1 METSAGLNMRRLRLV
16 RLTARL
22 ALFAWMLNPGSLPS
36 APQNKRDS
44 FDKLTERAKKASE
57 ENRLEEA
64 TSLYRKALALR
75 PRWAE
80 GWWSL
85 GTLQYD
91 QNQYADAA
99 RAFEKLIV
107 LQSEN
112 GTAHAMLGL
121 CQFEMGKD
129 ETALKNLLAAE
140 RLRVLKDEQLRNV
153 ARYHLG
159 VLQLRA
165 RRFGDA
171 NETLGQL
178 AKEGVRTREL
188 TNALGLAALLVKPQE
203 APPEG
208 TAGASVIERAGEAE
222 ALVATKDFEQA
233 KLRYARLASE
243 FPDYPN
249 LHFAY
254 GRMLLAANEP
264 DGAVVEFLRELAR
277 DPQNVNSL
285 LEIAAVRYKLDSAD
299 GVKYAEQ
306 AVKLAP
312 QRPFGHYLLGLLYL
326 DTQNFNRAISELE
339 TAKRS
344 FTNLREVYFAL
355 GNAYAR
361 AGKKA
366 EATRAR
372 ADFTR
377 LSAKR
382 NQEPDVSDYD
392 EHPRGLTQEKLG
404 ARPEKNPPN

>member
-1 METSAGLNMRRLRLV
+1 MEIGAGLNMRRLRPV
-16 RLTARL
+16 RLTAGL
-22 ALFAWMLNPGSLPS
+22 ALLAWMLNPGSLTS

-44 FDKLTERAKKASE
+44 FDKLAERAKKASE

-64 TSLYRKALALR
+64 TSLYRKALAFR

-107 LQSEN
+107 LQREN

-208 TAGASVIERAGEAE
+208 TAGASVIERAGEAV
-222 ALVATKDFEQA
+222 ADPHGQIKRRHLVIHHD
-233 KLRYARLASE
+233 
-243 FPDYPN
+243 N
-249 LHFAY
+249 
-254 GRMLLAANEP
+254 
-264 DGAVVEFLRELAR
+264 
-277 DPQNVNSL
+277 
-285 LEIAAVRYKLDSAD
+285 
-299 GVKYAEQ
+299 
-306 AVKLAP
+306 
-312 QRPFGHYLLGLLYL
+312 
-326 DTQNFNRAISELE
+326 
-339 TAKRS
+339 
-344 FTNLREVYFAL
+344 
-355 GNAYAR
+355 
-361 AGKKA
+361 
-366 EATRAR
+366 
-372 ADFTR
+372 
-377 LSAKR
+377 
-382 NQEPDVSDYD
+382 
-392 EHPRGLTQEKLG
+392 
-404 ARPEKNPPN
+404 

>member
-1 METSAGLNMRRLRLV
+1 MEIGAGLNMRRLRPV
-16 RLTARL
+16 RLTAGL
-22 ALFAWMLNPGSLPS
+22 ALLAWMLNPGSLTS

-44 FDKLTERAKKASE
+44 FDKLAERAKKASE

-64 TSLYRKALALR
+64 TSLYRKALAFR

-85 GTLQYD
+85 GTLRYD

-107 LQSEN
+107 LQREN

-222 ALVATKDFEQA
+222 ALVAAKNFEQA
-233 KLRYARLASE
+233 KLRYAQLASE
-243 FPDYPN
+243 FPDYPS

-254 GRMLLAANEP
+254 GRMLLAAMEP
-264 DGAVVEFLRELAR
+264 DEAVAEFLRELAR

>member
-1 METSAGLNMRRLRLV
+1 MILSLAGLLCLFPNGAFPQTKPSSSSFATLSKQAGE
-16 RLTARL
+16 ARD
-22 ALFAWMLNPGSLPS
+22 A
-36 APQNKRDS
+36 D
-44 FDKLTERAKKASE
+44 
-57 ENRLEEA
+57 RLEEA
-64 TSLYRKALALR
+64 IALYTKALSLQ
-75 PRWAE
+75 PSWAE

-107 LQSEN
+107 LQPEN

-121 CQFEMGKD
+121 CQFELGKD
-129 ETALKNLLAAE
+129 ETALRNLLAAQ
-140 RLRVLKDEQLRNV
+140 RLGVLRDEQLRNV

-178 AKEGVRTREL
+178 AKEGVRSREL
-188 TNALGLAALLVKPQE
+188 TNALGLAALLVTPQE
-203 APPEG
+203 VPAEG
-208 TAGASVIERAGEAE
+208 AAGASIIERAGEAE
-222 ALVATKDFEQA
+222 TLVATKDFEQA
-233 KLRYARLASE
+233 NLKYAQLASE

-254 GRMLLAANEP
+254 GRMLLSANEP
-264 DGAVVEFLRELAR
+264 DPAVVEFQRELAR

-285 LEIAAVRYKLDSAD
+285 LEIAAVRYRLDSAD
-299 GVKYAEQ
+299 GVKYAEH

-326 DTQNFNRAISELE
+326 DTQNFNGAISELE

-344 FTNLREVYFAL
+344 FTNLQEVYFAL

-361 AGKKA
+361 AGRNA
-366 EATRAR
+366 EASRAR
-372 ADFTR
+372 AGFTR
-377 LSAKR
+377 LSAQRK
-382 NQEPDVSDYD
+382 QELDFAGFD
-392 EHPRGLTQEKLG
+392 EHPRGLTQEKLRAVAG
-404 ARPEKNPPN
+404 KNPPN

>member
-1 METSAGLNMRRLRLV
+1 MEIGAGLNMRRLRLV
-16 RLTARL
+16 RLTAGL

-107 LQSEN
+107 LQREN

-222 ALVATKDFEQA
+222 ALVAAKNFEQA
-233 KLRYARLASE
+233 KLRYAQLASE

-254 GRMLLAANEP
+254 GRMLLAAMEP
-264 DGAVVEFLRELAR
+264 DEAVVEFLRELAR

-306 AVKLAP
+306 AVNQAP
-312 QRPFGHYLLGLLYL
+312 KRPFGHYLLGLLYL
-326 DTQNFNRAISELE
+326 DAQNFNGAISELE
-339 TAKRS
+339 IARS
-344 FTNLREVYFAL
+344 SLTTVPEVYMAL

-366 EATRAR
+366 EAARAR
-372 ADFTR
+372 ADFMR

>member
-1 METSAGLNMRRLRLV
+1 METGAGSNMRRLGPV
-16 RLTARL
+16 RLTAGL
-22 ALFAWMLNPGSLPS
+22 ALLAWMLSPGTSTG
-36 APQNKRDS
+36 APQNNRDS
-44 FDKLTERAKKASE
+44 FDKLAERANKASE
-57 ENRLEEA
+57 ENRLEQA
-64 TSLYRKALALR
+64 TSLYREALALR

-107 LQSEN
+107 LQPEN

-171 NETLGQL
+171 DETLGQL
-178 AKEGVRTREL
+178 AKEGVRTWEL
-188 TNALGLAALLVKPQE
+188 TNALGLAALLVTPQE
-203 APPEG
+203 APAEG
-208 TAGASVIERAGEAE
+208 AAGAHVIERAGEAE
-222 ALVATKDFEQA
+222 TLVATKDFEQA
-233 KLRYARLASE
+233 KLKYAQLASE

-264 DGAVVEFLRELAR
+264 DPAVVEFQRELAR

-285 LEIAAVRYKLDSAD
+285 LEIAAVRYRLDSAD
-299 GVKYAEQ
+299 GVKYAEH

-326 DTQNFNRAISELE
+326 DTQNFNGAISELE

-344 FTNLREVYFAL
+344 FTNLQEVYFAL

-361 AGKKA
+361 AGRNA
-366 EATRAR
+366 EAARAR

-377 LSAKR
+377 LSAQRK
-382 NQEPDVSDYD
+382 QELDFAGFD
-392 EHPRGLTQEKLG
+392 EHPRGLTQEKLRAVAG
-404 ARPEKNPPN
+404 KNSPN